1 MGYFKG
7 KQFKKDII
15 LVAVGSYCRFSLSY
29 RDVSE
34 ILKERGVSVHPTTIM
49 RWVHEY
55 GNLIYQIWKKK
66 NKVAHHAWHLDET
79 YIKVKGKWCY
89 LYRAIDS
96 DGHTLDFQLRKTRD
110 HQARYAF
117 MKRLV
122 KHFGEPSVLTT
133 DKAPALL
140 CAFKKL
146 QKDDFYTH
154 TKQCTI
160 KHRNNLIEQ
169 DHRHVKRRFAK
180 SSGFQSIRH
189 VARTIKGIET
199 IQALYKQRRSLESD
213 SVFSAYKELQKLVA
227 IA

>member
-1 MGYFKG
+1 
-7 KQFKKDII
+7 
-15 LVAVGSYCRFSLSY
+15 
-29 RDVSE
+29 
-34 ILKERGVSVHPTTIM
+34 
-49 RWVHEY
+49 
-55 GNLIYQIWKKK
+55 
-66 NKVAHHAWHLDET
+66 
-79 YIKVKGKWCY
+79 
-89 LYRAIDS
+89 
-96 DGHTLDFQLRKTRD
+96 HTLDFQLRKTRD
-110 HQARYAF
+110 HQAAYAF

-146 QKDDFYTH
+146 QKDDFYTY

-180 SSGFQSIRH
+180 SSGFQSIRY
-189 VARTIKGIET
+189 ASRTIKGIET

-227 IA
+227 IT